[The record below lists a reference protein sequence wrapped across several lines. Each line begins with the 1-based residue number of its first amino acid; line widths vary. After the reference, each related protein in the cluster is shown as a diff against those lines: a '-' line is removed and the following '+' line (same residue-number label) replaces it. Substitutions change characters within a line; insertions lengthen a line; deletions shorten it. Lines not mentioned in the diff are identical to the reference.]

1 MLAEPADQQRLLTLA
16 DLDADLRRVQ
26 HAAQSLPQHHR
37 VNELMARRTD
47 LSDALVAANTE
58 VDDLRVAL
66 RRAEADIVP
75 VRARLERD
83 SKRVEDGS
91 VTDSKV
97 LRGLIDEVERIK
109 RRIDDL
115 EDVELEVMGQLET
128 AEARQGDLA
137 ARKGEVEAQLRE
149 VVAERN
155 EQVGELQAEAR
166 QIHAER
172 QKVAGTI
179 AEALLKVYER
189 LLDQRGSGASRLV
202 RGHCTGCQLEIPF
215 SDLDDYRRAPANQ
228 VLRCVECDRILVR
241 TAESG
246 L

>member
-1 MLAEPADQQRLLTLA
+1 MLADPADQQRLLTLA

-26 HAAQSLPQHHR
+26 HAAQSLPQHR
-37 VNELMARRTD
+37 RITDLMARRTD
-47 LSDALVAANTE
+47 LADALVAANTE
-58 VDDLRVAL
+58 VGDLQVAL

-83 SKRVEDGS
+83 STRVEDGS
-91 VTDSKV
+91 VTDPKT

-109 RRIDDL
+109 RRIVDL

-128 AEARQGDLA
+128 AESRQADLA
-137 ARKGEVEAQLRE
+137 ARKAELETELRE

-155 EQVGELQAEAR
+155 EQVGELQAEAK

-179 AEALLKVYER
+179 AGALLKVYDR
-189 LLDQRGSGASRLV
+189 LVEQRGSGAARLA
-202 RGHCTGCQLEIPF
+202 RGRCTGCQLEIPV
-215 SDLDDYRRAPANQ
+215 SDLDVYRRAPVNE

-241 TAESG
+241 TPESG